1 MKKTLCLLIFFMLVG
16 CSFGGFK
23 PPPSYHLW
31 RTGSKFYSPKDG
43 HWLGEYDFFDQREKD
58 MRSCGMDPVTG
69 ESGVLKVNLCLEQK
83 GWYLAQGPVCEEADV
98 WNKSECIKWR
108 AKHSKPNAKPWG
120 CQDNDPRY
128 PICWQMGIIAKPR

>member
-1 MKKTLCLLIFFMLVG
+1 MKKALCLLIFFMLVG

-23 PPPSYHLW
+23 PPPMYHKW
-31 RTGSKFYSPKDG
+31 RLHNSIE
-43 HWLGEYDFFDQREKD
+43 LYDPLQEGTFSAYLTRREKD
-58 MRSCGMDPVTG
+58 MRSCRMDPVRA
-69 ESGVLKVNLCLEQK
+69 ESDILEVNLCLEQK
-83 GWYLAQGPVCEEADV
+83 GWYLVQGPVCEEADV